1 MKRLIYSSAEKQSPK
16 KQAEINYLLQKQI
29 VKRITKEIDQL
40 VKQLHQ
46 EQERLNELEEIY
58 KSY

>member
-1 MKRLIYSSAEKQSPK
+1 MKRLIYSSEEKPSPK
-16 KQAEINYLLQKQI
+16 KQAEINYLLQKQV
-29 VKRITKEIDQL
+29 VKRIIKEIDQL
-40 VKQLHQ
+40 VKELQQ